1 MQLPHTLDPEIM
13 AVVLPDG
20 SPGDLADDFV
30 ATGTMLLLRY
40 PDGRLALESVSQQ
53 AAWHSNWQDR
63 AVVSGCFRS
72 STPILDPVSREV
84 MGYEMEAQEW
94 PIAS

>member
-1 MQLPHTLDPEIM
+1 MQPLHTPDPEIM

-20 SPGDLADDFV
+20 SPGDLASAFI

-40 PDGRLALESVSQQ
+40 PDGRLALEPVSEP
-53 AAWHSNWQDR
+53 ATRRTNWQDH
-63 AVVSGCFRS
+63 VVASGCFRRS
-72 STPILDPVSREV
+72 KPILDPVSREV